1 MISYRFVSESTF
13 TCGWS
18 SSSSWGIYSVSPVR
32 IAWPLAS
39 VSLCFDY
46 FFFFVLMEHV
56 EDMPVHTDRTNVI
69 FFQSFVQ
76 FPIGSVHPSP
86 KLMCVAALCA
96 VNHCLQFCDVTALSA
111 SDLLLYLNYRT
122 LVQRMRGLTGGCTH
136 TKLIFYESVALSSQR
151 AFPIKT

>member
-13 TCGWS
+13 TRGWS
-18 SSSSWGIYSVSPVR
+18 SSSGWGIYSVSPVR
-32 IAWPLAS
+32 TAWPLVS
-39 VSLCFDY
+39 VSLCFD
-46 FFFFVLMEHV
+46 FFFFPQWNMW
-56 EDMPVHTDRTNVI
+56 RTSQLILTEPVI

-96 VNHCLQFCDVTALSA
+96 LNRCLQFCDVTTLSA
-111 SDLLLYLNYRT
+111 SDLLLYLNYGP

-136 TKLIFYESVALSSQR
+136 TKLFFLWVCGLF
-151 AFPIKT
+151 FPKSFPNQNLI